1 MGKRGRLCRRGTWIE
16 GGGSPRAHPKEYTD
30 RGMGR
35 SRVHLLQDRPP
46 NELFTTGGELCLLVS
61 PSLYRLQSSFQSS
74 GQTGLPS
81 RLRCLCCRLGSQA
94 PLWVQ
99 DSHFLGGRE
108 SA

>member
-46 NELFTTGGELCLLVS
+46 NELFTTWGSCVCWFHQAFIGFSLVS
-61 PSLYRLQSSFQSS
+61 KVPGR
-74 GQTGLPS
+74 
-81 RLRCLCCRLGSQA
+81 
-94 PLWVQ
+94 Q
-99 DSHFLGGRE
+99 DSRVGSGVC
-108 SA
+108 AAG